1 MGCIRFKTID
11 TILEA
16 LNGRHS
22 SVSLIRRISKS
33 YSWFFNPVLLA
44 IVNLILMKLS
54 YYQYFLRSIALF
66 SSANKYMQ
74 KKLGPT
80 SPRFKNFNHFLSW
93 KGLFATKEIPT
104 NTLILT
110 YTGIISSYSVMEKT
124 NHDSLFSVRWITPK
138 IPDEYPFEVMIDG
151 KQLVYPERYI
161 NSSNTRQVSNLN
173 SRLSTAMVKY

>member
-1 MGCIRFKTID
+1 
-11 TILEA
+11 
-16 LNGRHS
+16 
-22 SVSLIRRISKS
+22 
-33 YSWFFNPVLLA
+33 
-44 IVNLILMKLS
+44 
-54 YYQYFLRSIALF
+54 
-66 SSANKYMQ
+66 MQ

-151 KQLVYPERYI
+151 KKLVYPERYI